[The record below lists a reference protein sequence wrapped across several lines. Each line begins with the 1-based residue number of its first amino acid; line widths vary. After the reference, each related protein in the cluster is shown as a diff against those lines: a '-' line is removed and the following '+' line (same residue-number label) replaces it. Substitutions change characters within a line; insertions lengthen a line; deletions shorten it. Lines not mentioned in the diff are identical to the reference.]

1 MCDKEIT
8 KAMGNLSY
16 LTSGLADASML
27 CHLFGDDTQEVID
40 LCDEICGSDLDEY
53 KRLREVLRTAL
64 DEWQEK
70 DPRDWGGDFR
80 VIQAFW
86 CAVDRE
92 IAVAES

>member
-1 MCDKEIT
+1 
-8 KAMGNLSY
+8 MGNLSC
-16 LTSGLADASML
+16 LTSGLADASMM
-27 CHLFGDDTQEVID
+27 CDLFGNTTRGVID
-40 LCDEICGSDLDEY
+40 LCGEVCGLDLDGY

-70 DPRDWGGDFR
+70 GPNDWGGDFR

-92 IAVAES
+92 IGIAEG